1 MNMSLEMCKYFI
13 KGDYMNRAD
22 TREKISRGTG
32 ILVAIGIISAIM
44 SLFVYPFIFGF
55 IGVIMGILSTKNGS
69 RTGLFVIVASIILM
83 GIGLIFSG
91 AIMNNARHYLGI

>member
-1 MNMSLEMCKYFI
+1 
-13 KGDYMNRAD
+13 MNRAD

>member
-1 MNMSLEMCKYFI
+1 MNMSLKICKYFI
-13 KGDYMNRAD
+13 KGDFMNKVDAQRK
-22 TREKISRGTG
+22 TSIGTG
-32 ILVAIGIISAIM
+32 ILVAIGIISAIV
-44 SLFVYPFIFGF
+44 SLFAYPFIFGF

-69 RTGLFVIVASIILM
+69 RTGLFVITASIILM